1 MYKIKDILF
10 TIFALCMKKQKQIIQ
25 KESNLHLIV
34 TNYLRVRYPDII
46 FRTDFAAGMKLTI
59 GQAMKHKR
67 MQSSDAYPDIFIAEP
82 RGNYH
87 GFFIELKRTPSA
99 VHKKDGN
106 IRMIEHIQKQYAML
120 ERLKNKGYK
129 AEFGLGYKH
138 TIHMIDE
145 YLASS

>member
-1 MYKIKDILF
+1 MQKLKRILY
-10 TIFALCMKKQKQIIQ
+10 TIFALFMKKQKQPIQ
-25 KESNLHLIV
+25 KESKLHLLI
-34 TNYLRVRYPDII
+34 TNYLRVRYPDVI
-46 FRTDFAAGMKLTI
+46 FRTDFGAGMKMTI

-82 RGNYH
+82 KNNYC
-87 GFFIELKRTPSA
+87 GFFIELKRVPSA

-106 IRMIEHIQKQYAML
+106 LRQVEHIQKQYAML
-120 ERLKNKGYK
+120 IRLRNKGYK
-129 AEFGLGYKH
+129 AEFGLGYQH